1 MTMFGLRPRRPTV
14 TPAAARSGGK
24 LGMMATLAAFFGLG
38 SKGTGP
44 SRAALRAFGYKR
56 TQGNKMLPPHMQQ
69 EVMAAAQAK
78 RERKLA
84 RPQGWYP

>member
-1 MTMFGLRPRRPTV
+1 MFGLRPRRPTV
-14 TPAAARSGGK
+14 VVDGGRSK

-38 SKGTGP
+38 SKGTGHSP
-44 SRAALRAFGYKR
+44 AALRAFGYKR